1 MTKCRICRAEFQKRS
16 MTHKVCSPECA
27 ATLAAKNRDND
38 QRRETKAKLQALKP
52 RQQWLKEAQSAFN
65 AWIRYRDKDLP
76 CISCQRHHLGQ
87 YHAGHYIS
95 TGARPALRFNE
106 SNVHKQ
112 CSACNNYLSGNLVL
126 YRVNLINKIGIN
138 EVERLEND
146 TKPWKWTIDMLK
158 AIKADYSQRIKKA
171 PSE

>member
-1 MTKCRICRAEFQKRS
+1 MTKCRICRAEFQNRS

-27 ATLAAKNRDND
+27 AALAAKNRDND

-76 CISCQRHHLGQ
+76 CISCQRHHTGQ

-95 TGARPALRFNE
+95 TGARPSLRFDPTN
-106 SNVHKQ
+106 NNKQ
-112 CSACNNYLSGNLVL
+112 CSACNTHLSGNLIL
-126 YRVNLINKIGIN
+126 YRVNLIAKIGQA
-138 EVERLEND
+138 EVDRLEGPQD
-146 TKPWKWTIDMLK
+146 YKKWTIDELK
-158 AIKADYSQRIKKA
+158 AIKADYSARIKKA